1 MSWELL
7 QSIEQAEARAED
19 IRQDAAAK
27 AREMLKS
34 VEAVC
39 VQHER
44 EAAVSQRSLSQGILE
59 DAQAATDKRIA
70 QAAAQD
76 AEARD
81 AVAAA
86 ARQRLDAAAQRIFER
101 VVTGD
106 GAVTG
111 GGQ

>member
-1 MSWELL
+1 M
-7 QSIEQAEARAED
+7 SIEQAEARAEA
-19 IRQDAAAK
+19 IRQDAALK

-44 EAAVSQRSLSQGILE
+44 EAAANQRTLSQRILE
-59 DAQAATDKRIA
+59 EAQATTDKRIA
-70 QAAAQD
+70 QTAAQE
-76 AEARD
+76 AEKRGE
-81 AVAAA
+81 VTSA

-101 VVTGD
+101 VVSGV
-106 GAVTG
+106 GSESG